1 MLCVGIWLKLWIGRN
16 IPEDPLFL
24 HTILCVTGEYLRG
37 NLLNALC
44 SGYTIVIRRNKRIVV
59 TPTLLYFHAL
69 NNHQLRTSIR
79 HRIEENHQISRIIVS
94 PENTTKSISYTL
106 TRCKAKAKI
115 FDCQFSGKRFSLH
128 FWQRFVIITPA
139 QLCP

>member
-1 MLCVGIWLKLWIGRN
+1 M
-16 IPEDPLFL
+16 
-24 HTILCVTGEYLRG
+24 HY
-37 NLLNALC
+37 
-44 SGYTIVIRRNKRIVV
+44 SGYSIVIRRNKRIDV

-94 PENTTKSISYTL
+94 PESTTKLISYTL

-115 FDCQFSGKRFSLH
+115 FGCPFSGKGFSLL
-128 FWQRFVIITPA
+128 QTSKPA
-139 QLCP
+139 LGPTLGPTQIPA